1 MHTDRARPTIS
12 RTNPARRIRIA
23 GFDGA
28 SYVLRPTSVLDVDD
42 ILDAFEESLPELSR
56 FMPWSHLPQSASG
69 QIARLKGAEADYF
82 AGRELTMALFRVL
95 PEGERLV
102 VMVGLHARVA
112 LNPAALEVGYWTRT
126 SECRRGLTVFAT
138 KVAVAYAFDKLG
150 ADRVQAICD
159 EANVGSCRVLERVG
173 FELEGTL
180 ANLTARPSQ
189 ELLAGG
195 FVHSG
200 RNPMFALTPELYAR
214 LPWVEEL
221 RARCT
226 YENILGEVER

>member
-1 MHTDRARPTIS
+1 
-12 RTNPARRIRIA
+12 
-23 GFDGA
+23 
-28 SYVLRPTSVLDVDD
+28 
-42 ILDAFEESLPELSR
+42 
-56 FMPWSHLPQSASG
+56 
-69 QIARLKGAEADYF
+69 
-82 AGRELTMALFRVL
+82 
-95 PEGERLV
+95 
-102 VMVGLHARVA
+102 VA

-126 SECRRGLTVFAT
+126 SESRRGLTVFAT

-159 EANVGSCRVLERVG
+159 EANVGSRRVLERVG
-173 FELEGTL
+173 FELEGTS

-200 RNPMFALTPELYAR
+200 RNPMFALTPELYAE